1 MHRLATLADLDAVYS
16 IYMDESVVP
25 YLGFDPMSRAD
36 FVVVM
41 SDLVESKSF
50 YVVVSDGEVQGFYR
64 VARNK
69 GRSQHS
75 AYLGTFAVAPKARA
89 TGLARSII
97 ETAISR
103 LHAEGV
109 TRIELT
115 LEEDNVRA
123 LKFYTKLGF
132 ELEGT
137 MRSAYKRASDSH
149 FLNELL
155 MSKLLPSLAG
165 NSEA

>member
-1 MHRLATLADLDAVYS
+1 MYS
-16 IYMDESVVP
+16 IYMDETVVP
-25 YLGFDPMSRAD
+25 YLGFDPMSLDD
-36 FVVVM
+36 FGKVM
-41 SDLVESKSF
+41 SDLVECKSF
-50 YVVVSDGEVQGFYR
+50 YIVESGGEVQGFYR

-89 TGLARSII
+89 TGLAKSII

-115 LEEDNVRA
+115 LEEDNTRA

-137 MRSAYKRASDSH
+137 MRSAYKRSSDSH
-149 FLNELL
+149 YLNEIL
-155 MSKLLPSLAG
+155 MSKLLPPLAV